1 MFVGSGKVQM
11 GVACDSMKQ
20 CIMILDKP
28 YIGVFIRGN
37 LCISVE
43 NIKHRL
49 HFCQNIIY
57 NQKCTGLYCFVAT
70 SEPWNSIRTDC
81 KIK

>member
-37 LCISVE
+37 LCNSVE

-57 NQKCTGLYCFVAT
+57 NQKLYWSLLFCSNFWT
-70 SEPWNSIRTDC
+70 MELHYNRL
-81 KIK
+81 